1 MTITINDLM
10 RKKLI
15 TVEESTSVQEAAKKM
30 KEKSVSSL
38 VVVDA
43 DGKPQGL
50 ITEQD
55 LVRKVCAN
63 AIPTSAVTNK
73 EIMSSSPLITIKA
86 SSSVSEAA
94 DMMLQ
99 YNVRHLLIIDDKDNA
114 NKPLGIITPLDFTK
128 YQKHVADEDKEAI
141 QKVLQ
146 KDMAS
151 EVGISS
157 SSSVHFEDGLES
169 S

>member
-1 MTITINDLM
+1 MTMTISDMMSKTLETIQEM
-10 RKKLI
+10 A
-15 TVEESTSVQEAAKKM
+15 SVQEAAKKM
-30 KEKSVSSL
+30 KEKGVSSL

-99 YNVRHLLIIDDKDNA
+99 YNVRHLLIIDNA
-114 NKPLGIITPLDFTK
+114 DKPLGIITPVDFTR
-128 YQKHVADEDKEAI
+128 YQKHVADEDEEAI
-141 QKVLQ
+141 QKALQ
-146 KDMAS
+146 TYMVS
-151 EVGISS
+151 EAGASS
-157 SSSVHFEDGLES
+157 SSPVHFEDGLES

>member
-1 MTITINDLM
+1 MTITISDMMSKTLETIQEM
-10 RKKLI
+10 A
-15 TVEESTSVQEAAKKM
+15 SVQEAAKKM
-30 KEKSVSSL
+30 KEKGVSSL
-38 VVVDA
+38 VAIDA

-50 ITEQD
+50 ITERD
-55 LVRKVCAN
+55 LVRKVCVN
-63 AIPTSAVTNK
+63 GIPTSAVTNK

-114 NKPLGIITPLDFTK
+114 DKPGLITPVDFTR